1 MGKLAA
7 TAADLAG
14 MFKGKKMYNVIKGM
28 SERVSEFKCGFQT
41 L

>member
-14 MFKGKKMYNVIKGM
+14 MFKGKKMYNVIKGIYLNV
-28 SERVSEFKCGFQT
+28 RKG
-41 L
+41 